1 MTILVESGR
10 VETSTIIP
18 GVILSVDN
26 RSEKAILIIGQQH
39 IKFDWNYDAHYIF
52 RDLDNADPVE
62 LLATIAQCEKY
73 SPFE

>member
-1 MTILVESGR
+1 MTSVIESNC

-26 RSEKAILIIGQQH
+26 RSEKAILIIGQQY
-39 IKFDWNYDAHYIF
+39 IKFDWNYDAYLIF

>member
-1 MTILVESGR
+1 MTILVESSR
-10 VETSTIIP
+10 VETKTIIP
-18 GVILSVDN
+18 GVILSVDK

-39 IKFDWNYDAHYIF
+39 IKFDWNYDAHCIF
-52 RDLDNADPVE
+52 RDLDNADPIE

>member
-1 MTILVESGR
+1 MTILVESSR

-26 RSEKAILIIGQQH
+26 RSEKAILIIGQQR
-39 IKFDWNYDAHYIF
+39 IKFDWNYDAHCIF

>member
-1 MTILVESGR
+1 MTIVIESKR
-10 VETSTIIP
+10 VERKTIMP

-39 IKFDWNYDAHYIF
+39 IKFDWNYDAYLIF

-73 SPFE
+73 SAFE